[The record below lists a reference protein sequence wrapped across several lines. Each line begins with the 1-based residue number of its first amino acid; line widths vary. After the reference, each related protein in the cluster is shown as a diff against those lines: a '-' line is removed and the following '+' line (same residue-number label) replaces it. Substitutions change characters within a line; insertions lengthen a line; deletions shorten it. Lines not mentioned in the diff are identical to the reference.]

1 MGTSGS
7 SDFLPS
13 LSEFLNQRMQD
24 SDQDYY
30 VSCAHSAAVG
40 YSLDTEV
47 NELS

>member
-24 SDQDYY
+24 SDQD
-30 VSCAHSAAVG
+30 SAAVG